1 MNGEV
6 TKWNDAVGSGQITD
20 DEEGDT
26 FSFTRA
32 DCKARAQAALRNK
45 AIPPDANIAVSFDE
59 NLEGG
64 AFNVDTR

>member
-64 AFNVDTR
+64 AFNVVTR